1 MITSPCITM
10 IDAGRYVV
18 CFDFLGNPSGWT
30 VNVGAMICT
39 CALSD
44 YLLDINYKQKETYL
58 FNYLDEFDRDICA
71 LNLKANAAILLYLEK
86 KCLNRVQGQD
96 NAQYSV
102 IPDHVAFGYIAFVP
116 IETSPRNIFIGTRC
130 RW

>member
-1 MITSPCITM
+1 MPDDMWFVLISSVIHPV
-10 IDAGRYVV
+10 G
-18 CFDFLGNPSGWT
+18 P

-86 KCLNRVQGQD
+86 KRLNRVQGQD
-96 NAQYSV
+96 NAQ
-102 IPDHVAFGYIAFVP
+102 
-116 IETSPRNIFIGTRC
+116 
-130 RW
+130 